1 MTIGVTASM
10 LLLSLGANAQT
21 TELGL
26 KGNKS
31 SYEMLAPMKLTPAE
45 RKAKLAESIRQASAF
60 AQETR
65 AANSEA

>member
-45 RKAKLAESIRQASAF
+45 RKAK
-60 AQETR
+60 
-65 AANSEA
+65 